1 MASWRMDRKSTLA
14 TALIERVAEKG
25 LGFCVFDPE
34 GDYSELENAV
44 SFGDAKTPPRIDQA
58 IDLLIKAH
66 INVAID
72 TESLSPTERPAFFA
86 NLLPRLCSLRT
97 RTGRPHWLIIDEAHH
112 LMPARRKDLPQVLPE
127 EIPAT
132 VFITVHPEE
141 VSSDVLKR
149 VDVVL
154 ALGPSALDV
163 LSAFGNAI
171 GVQVPAGSEAP
182 NEDEV
187 LIWHP
192 RSGKPSRRIKP
203 IAPRQLHRRHT
214 RKYAEGDLGE
224 DLSFYFR
231 GPDKSLNL
239 QAQNL
244 QIFEQIAKGID
255 DRTWEHHLRAVH
267 YSRWFRDVIKDE
279 ELAREAHQ
287 VEVDARLNAQESRRL
302 IVDAINRR
310 YTAPARGG

>member
-1 MASWRMDRKSTLA
+1 
-14 TALIERVAEKG
+14 
-25 LGFCVFDPE
+25 
-34 GDYSELENAV
+34 
-44 SFGDAKTPPRIDQA
+44 
-58 IDLLIKAH
+58 
-66 INVAID
+66 
-72 TESLSPTERPAFFA
+72 
-86 NLLPRLCSLRT
+86 
-97 RTGRPHWLIIDEAHH
+97 
-112 LMPARRKDLPQVLPE
+112 MPARRKDLPQVLPE

-141 VSSDVLKR
+141 VSSDVLKM

-154 ALGPSALDV
+154 ALGPRALDV

-171 GVQVPAGSEAP
+171 GLQVPAGSEAP

-187 LIWHP
+187 LIWYR
-192 RSGKPSRRIKP
+192 RSGKPPRRIKP

-244 QIFEQIAKGID
+244 KIFEQIANGVD
-255 DRTWEHHLRAVH
+255 DRTWEHHLRAGH
-267 YSRWFRDVIKDE
+267 YSRWFREVIKNE
-279 ELAREAHQ
+279 QLAREAHQ

-302 IVDAINRR
+302 ILDAINRR